1 MSVEEESEVGSV
13 GSMPPLTIRS
23 EVEACD
29 ESSEESSPGK
39 NIDKISEKA
48 LDKGHEAKQNEFN
61 DLFNMWIFEW
71 SDDFSIRSKIKSM
84 RRETSLVK

>member
-13 GSMPPLTIRS
+13 GSMPPLILRS
-23 EVEACD
+23 EVEAYD

-48 LDKGHEAKQNEFN
+48 LDKGHDAKQNEFN
-61 DLFNMWIFEW
+61 DVFNVWVIEW
-71 SDDFSIRSKIKSM
+71 SDDFSIRSKITSM